1 MARKPTPIELSE
13 AEQATLESWV
23 HAGSTEHRYVQRA
36 QIVLAAAQGEG
47 TCVIAHELGCTP
59 ATVSKW
65 RTRFAHDG
73 LQGLQDQPR
82 SGKPRKYGE
91 TTERRILATL
101 DEPPPKGYATWNGR
115 LVAEALGDVSDDQVW
130 RVLRRH
136 RISLQRRHSWCL
148 STDPEFAAKAADIVG
163 LYLAPPQDAVV
174 LCVDEKPSIQALE
187 RAQGYL
193 RLPDGRALTGF
204 SHEYKRH
211 GTTTLFAALQTATG
225 QVKTGHYKRRRRREF
240 LDFMNELVAD
250 YDQTTQLHVILDNL
264 NTHKPKRDR
273 WLAKHPNVHL
283 HYTPTR
289 ASWLNMV
296 EIWFSILAR
305 AALKGNSF
313 TSPRELR
320 QAIER
325 FTDSYNET
333 AAPFEWTKVEVHQ
346 TSLKPYYADL
356 CK

>member
-1 MARKPTPIELSE
+1 
-13 AEQATLESWV
+13 
-23 HAGSTEHRYVQRA
+23 
-36 QIVLAAAQGEG
+36 
-47 TCVIAHELGCTP
+47 
-59 ATVSKW
+59 
-65 RTRFAHDG
+65 
-73 LQGLQDQPR
+73 
-82 SGKPRKYGE
+82 
-91 TTERRILATL
+91 
-101 DEPPPKGYATWNGR
+101 
-115 LVAEALGDVSDDQVW
+115 
-130 RVLRRH
+130 
-136 RISLQRRHSWCL
+136 
-148 STDPEFAAKAADIVG
+148 
-163 LYLAPPQDAVV
+163 
-174 LCVDEKPSIQALE
+174 
-187 RAQGYL
+187 
-193 RLPDGRALTGF
+193 
-204 SHEYKRH
+204 
-211 GTTTLFAALQTATG
+211 
-225 QVKTGHYKRRRRREF
+225 
-240 LDFMNELVAD
+240 MNELVAD